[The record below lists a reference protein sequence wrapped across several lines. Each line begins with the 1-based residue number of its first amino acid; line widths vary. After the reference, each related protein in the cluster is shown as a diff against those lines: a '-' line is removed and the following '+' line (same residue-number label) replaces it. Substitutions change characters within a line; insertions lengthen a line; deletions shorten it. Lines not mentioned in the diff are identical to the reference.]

1 MEPATA
7 VKTEEIFRLADR
19 VNRISPSPTMVV
31 LQAAEQLK
39 SQGVDVADFGAGEPD
54 FPTPEH
60 IKRAAIQALDEN
72 RTKYTPVPGIPALR
86 QAICEWHARELG
98 SSYQPAECVVNVGG
112 KHSIFNAVC
121 CLINSGDEVIIPAPY
136 WVSYPDIVKYAGGK
150 PVILDHHA
158 PKIISC
164 CAPRISK
171 N

>member
-1 MEPATA
+1 MERA
-7 VKTEEIFRLADR
+7 VAAVAEEPIHLADR
-19 VNRISPSPTMVV
+19 VNRIAVSPTMAVMA
-31 LQAAEQLK
+31 AAEQLK
-39 SQGVDVADFGAGEPD
+39 AKGVDVADFGAGEPD

-121 CLINSGDEVIIPAPY
+121 CLINSGDEVI
-136 WVSYPDIVKYAGGK
+136 
-150 PVILDHHA
+150 
-158 PKIISC
+158 
-164 CAPRISK
+164 
-171 N
+171 